1 MKESGV
7 DEKSAPSHM
16 VLFICNACRTNGFE
30 SISCGRALIYIY
42 FFILFNDKWNH
53 IGRSNSILRHFEK
66 RKLRGNLVE
75 KFAQGHI
82 TSK

>member
-30 SISCGRALIYIY
+30 SISRGRALIYIFFLY
-42 FFILFNDKWNH
+42 FSMTWNH
-53 IGRSNSILRHFEK
+53 IGRSNSILRHIEK

-75 KFAQGHI
+75 KFA
-82 TSK
+82 